1 MSRLNTAAIP
11 VAPAYPNGDEP
22 LPRRKLVFGI
32 VAIALFMSSV
42 DATIV
47 ATALSSIQ
55 RELGAGLEWSGWTIT
70 IYSLG
75 QILVMPLA
83 GKVSDMYGRRKVFI
97 IAAILFTGASLA
109 CGLASNIYVLVA
121 LRAVQAVGGGAFM
134 PSASGIVADQFGRNR
149 DRALGMFSSIFPI
162 GGVVGPILGGIFT
175 TYWSWRG
182 IFLVNVPLGIAL
194 IILALIFIPE
204 SARKATKKIDFYGVG
219 LLGVLILSV
228 MFGITWLG
236 DGSHGLLDPVF
247 LVSEA
252 IGVVALVAFVRHSKR
267 GEAPFIPANLLVGR
281 GFGVMNLIN
290 FLYGCAALGFGA
302 IVPLYAET
310 RFGIA
315 TLPAGTLLTARAIG
329 MICVAG
335 LAVMALRRTGYRK
348 PMILGFCVT
357 AFGLLLLTWDSGL
370 LPTYAWLSIA
380 AGVTGIGMG
389 MATPA
394 SNNATMQLAPDQ
406 IAGVAGLR
414 GMFRQSGSIIAIS
427 VTTAIVAR
435 AGDPGTSLTMIFVV
449 FAAILLAAVPLI
461 FLVPEHRGS
470 W

>member
-1 MSRLNTAAIP
+1 
-11 VAPAYPNGDEP
+11 
-22 LPRRKLVFGI
+22 
-32 VAIALFMSSV
+32 
-42 DATIV
+42 
-47 ATALSSIQ
+47 
-55 RELGAGLEWSGWTIT
+55 
-70 IYSLG
+70 
-75 QILVMPLA
+75 
-83 GKVSDMYGRRKVFI
+83 
-97 IAAILFTGASLA
+97 
-109 CGLASNIYVLVA
+109 
-121 LRAVQAVGGGAFM
+121 M
-134 PSASGIVADQFGRNR
+134 PSASGIVADHFGRDR
-149 DRALGMFSSIFPI
+149 DRALGMFASIFPI

-204 SARKATKKIDFYGVG
+204 SKPQPAKKIDFYGVA

-228 MFGITWLG
+228 MLGITWLG
-236 DGSHGLLDPVF
+236 DGNHSVFDPVF
-247 LVSEA
+247 LISET
-252 IGVVALVAFVRHSKR
+252 IGVIALLLFVRHSRR
-267 GEAPFIPANLLVGR
+267 GAAPFIPAQLLAGR

-302 IVPLYAET
+302 IVPLFAEE

-348 PMILGFCVT
+348 PMVLGFCIT
-357 AFGLLLLTWDSGL
+357 AAGLLALTWDQGF
-370 LPTYAWLSIA
+370 LPSYAWLSIA
-380 AGVTGIGMG
+380 AGITGIGMG

-414 GMFRQSGSIIAIS
+414 GMFRQSGSIMAIS

-435 AGDPGTSLTMIFVV
+435 SGDPGSSLTAVFIV
-449 FAAILLAAVPLI
+449 FACILVAAIPLI
-461 FLVPEHRGS
+461 FLVPEHKGN